1 MTTDQPTARLLL
13 KLFRDF
19 EQTLLEQLA
28 AHNITDVAPSHL
40 NILRHLNNEGMMI
53 SQLAHDAALSKQL
66 VGRVV
71 QELAAKHYLMITEDQ
86 KDRRIKYVNYT
97 DKGTR
102 LISHAVEI
110 VNAIELQYERAL
122 GKTAYNQFR
131 STITQL
137 SAIHS
142 KQEKDNA

>member
-1 MTTDQPTARLLL
+1 MRSFKPTARLVL

-19 EQTLLEQLA
+19 EQALLEQLA
-28 AHNITDVAPSHL
+28 AHNITDVTPSHL
-40 NILRHLNNEGMMI
+40 NVLRHLNNEGMMI

-66 VGRVV
+66 VGRIVK
-71 QELAAKHYLMITEDQ
+71 ELAAKNYLVISEDQ
-86 KDRRIKYVNYT
+86 KDRRIKFVNYT
-97 DKGTR
+97 DKGTK

-110 VNAIELQYERAL
+110 VNTIELQYERTL

-131 STITQL
+131 STIIQL

-142 KQEKDNA
+142 KEKDNA